1 MRQFIKRAL
10 GKLDKLSTEQFRDLL
25 VSAAAEID
33 RLETVIDS
41 LPRGILVCDTSHAL
55 ILANKSARK
64 FLSMVSFE
72 PGKEFLW
79 SLVPDEMI
87 AEFLAHILVS
97 ADKAEEREFE
107 VDFMGVQRLLS
118 VSVMPLVENRRVTG
132 SLILV
137 DDITERKNREAKMR
151 RAESLASLTTLAAG
165 VAHEIKNP
173 LGSISIHVQ
182 LAQKTMEGGRKLFPK
197 KNTETEDFFSRLD
210 KYLAVV
216 SEEVERLNSI
226 VVDFLFA
233 VRPMNAKLRRGDL
246 NALVTELSD
255 FIAPELINTNIT
267 CVLRLSENL
276 PPLEFDAVLMRQ
288 ALLNLIKNAIGAMS
302 GGGELTITTEQVGE
316 EAWIAIAD
324 TGIGIPDENI
334 SKIFEPYFTTKE
346 TGTGLGL
353 TLVFKIVKEHQ
364 GEINVM
370 SREEKG
376 SVFVIT
382 LPVPQVSRRLITYEE
397 SK

>member
-10 GKLDKLSTEQFRDLL
+10 GKLQKLSTDQFRDLL

-41 LPRGILVCDTSHAL
+41 LPRGILVCDISHNL
-55 ILANKSARK
+55 VLANKSARK
-64 FLSMVSFE
+64 FLSILSYE
-72 PGKEFLW
+72 QGKESLW

-87 AEFLAHILVS
+87 AEFLAHTLIL

-107 VDFMGVQRLLS
+107 IDEVDVHRLLS
-118 VSVMPLVENRRVTG
+118 VSVMPLVEDRQITG

-137 DDITERKNREAKMR
+137 DDITERKKREAKMR

-182 LAQKTMEGGRKLFPK
+182 LAQKTIEGSK
-197 KNTETEDFFSRLD
+197 KQFLESHAGTEDFFHRVE

-216 SEEVERLNSI
+216 NEEVERLNSI

-233 VRPMNAKLRRGDL
+233 VRPMNVKLKRGDL
-246 NALVTELSD
+246 NALIMELLELLT
-255 FIAPELINTNIT
+255 PELKESNIS

-276 PPLEFDAVLMRQ
+276 PPLDFDAGLMKQ
-288 ALLNLIKNAIGAMS
+288 ALLNLVKNSIGAMS
-302 GGGELTITTEQVGE
+302 GGGELTVTTEEVGG
-316 EAWIAIAD
+316 EAWIAVAD

-334 SKIFEPYFTTKE
+334 AKIFEPYFTTKE

-353 TLVFKIVKEHQ
+353 TLVFKIVREHQ

-382 LPVPQVSRRLITYEE
+382 LPVPQVSKRLITYEE
-397 SK
+397 LK